1 MGTVITS
8 DLQKIRDGDPL
19 ALQSWF
25 KENVD
30 GLYGFIYYRVGN
42 DSQAAADVTQS
53 TFERALEKLD
63 DFDPGRGTMSAW
75 LRLSSRNLIRDHLKV
90 SRREVPLEDLWSRLD
105 DSLEKQFSEIDER
118 ELPAEVMVRS
128 ETRELVS
135 MTLAVLPDHYREVLD
150 AKYLDEQTLETIAAS
165 RGATIDSIKSLL
177 RRARA
182 AFKQTFQT
190 LSDPKIPS

>member
-1 MGTVITS
+1 MGIVITS
-8 DLQKIRDGDPL
+8 DLEKIRDGDPV

-53 TFERALEKLD
+53 TFERALERLD
-63 DFDPGRGTMSAW
+63 EFDPERGTMSAW
-75 LRLSSRNLIRDHLKV
+75 LRLSSRNLIRDHLKI

-105 DSLEKQFSEIDER
+105 GALEKQFFEIDESA
-118 ELPAEVMVRS
+118 LPAEALERS

-182 AFKQTFQT
+182 AFKDTFQT
-190 LSDPKIPS
+190 LSDPEIPS

>member
-1 MGTVITS
+1 M
-8 DLQKIRDGDPL
+8 DLAKIRDGDPA
-19 ALQSWF
+19 ALQAWF
-25 KENVD
+25 QDHVD
-30 GLYGFIYYRVGN
+30 GLYSFIYYRVGN
-42 DSQAAADVTQS
+42 NAQATSDVTQS

-63 DFDPGRGTMSAW
+63 DFDSERGTMSAW
-75 LRLSSRNLIRDHLKV
+75 LRLTSRNLIRDHLKV

-105 DSLEKQFSEIDER
+105 ESLEKQFSEIDER
-118 ELPAEVMVRS
+118 ELPVEVMERS

-150 AKYLDEQTLETIAAS
+150 AKYLDEQTLEAIAAS

-182 AFKQTFQT
+182 AFKQSFQT

>member
-1 MGTVITS
+1 MGSEVTS
-8 DLQKIRDGDPL
+8 DLSKIRDGDQV

-25 KENVD
+25 QDHVD

-42 DSQAAADVTQS
+42 NSQAAEDVTQS
-53 TFERALEKLD
+53 TFERALERLD
-63 DFDPGRGTMSAW
+63 DFDSERGTMSAW
-75 LRLSSRNLIRDHLKV
+75 LRLTSRNLIRDHLKV
-90 SRREVPLEDLWSRLD
+90 SLREVPLEDLWSRLD
-105 DSLEKQFSEIDER
+105 DALEKQFLEIDDR
-118 ELPAEVMVRS
+118 ELPAEVLERS

-150 AKYLDEQTLETIAAS
+150 AKYLDEQTLQAIADS